1 MSEVFS
7 FQDFVDAAK
16 PVTTQ
21 WEIVDDI
28 VQQVTGD
35 CLHELDGYIDSVKKL
50 FSDDSTNLSNEDL
63 ETIIFKIPLLLY
75 WLTDPME
82 VIGVKEDISNMMHQE
97 KYRQAFTELNGSIAN
112 KKIQAE
118 ADSYEEELVNLIYSK
133 SYKLVKSKVDM
144 AFEIMQSA
152 KKIMNKRVVELEIDR
167 RSN

>member
-1 MSEVFS
+1 
-7 FQDFVDAAK
+7 
-16 PVTTQ
+16 
-21 WEIVDDI
+21 
-28 VQQVTGD
+28 
-35 CLHELDGYIDSVKKL
+35 
-50 FSDDSTNLSNEDL
+50 
-63 ETIIFKIPLLLY
+63 
-75 WLTDPME
+75 ME

-118 ADSYEEELVNLIYSK
+118 TDSYEEELVNLIYSK
-133 SYKLVKSKVDM
+133 SYKLVKAKVDM